1 MYHFFMTLPDVTR
14 LFAVVIALMTI
25 FCHIRYSNVDF
36 HYGPIV
42 LTMMGIFGCFIGI
55 ALGLLNFDT
64 ADIQGSVPSL
74 LSGIKT
80 SFWASVFGVGGALS
94 IKLRYQLIGGPRTKS
109 VGTARGAT
117 VDDLANLLRSLHQSL
132 AGSEDST
139 LLSQTKLLRQE
150 GVDGF
155 KSLKSSLDN
164 YMEKM
169 ADNNSK
175 ALIDALQSVIRDFNA
190 KINEQFGDNFKRL
203 NAAVENILIWQESY
217 RKQMQEMIEQQ
228 ERTTANMTIAVE
240 RYSEILQRTAGFSKA
255 AADLAALIEALDAQ
269 RQHLTAALSHLG
281 SLLKAA
287 GDGVP
292 RLEEKIVEMTRQIE
306 SGVRANNDQLATT
319 LRAVAQ
325 QVQGSH
331 TEMQKLLTESAENI
345 HRQVSGNIRELSEKT
360 KEQVVALDAALSEE
374 LTKSIGTL
382 GQHLTALSRHFAD
395 DYRPLTEQLRR
406 VLEFARA

>member
-292 RLEEKIVEMTRQIE
+292 RLE
-306 SGVRANNDQLATT
+306 
-319 LRAVAQ
+319 
-325 QVQGSH
+325 
-331 TEMQKLLTESAENI
+331 
-345 HRQVSGNIRELSEKT
+345 
-360 KEQVVALDAALSEE
+360 
-374 LTKSIGTL
+374 
-382 GQHLTALSRHFAD
+382 
-395 DYRPLTEQLRR
+395 
-406 VLEFARA
+406 